1 MSATDVT
8 DTAGT
13 AVVTDT
19 RAAALAVVSLAS
31 MTPARLA
38 ALLTRWPD
46 PRDAVEA
53 IVRRDGEVV
62 DVLAARS
69 RVTGARAFA
78 ALAARWSSEIDTEH
92 ARGTLGRRGTHVLL
106 AGEDDYPVR
115 DGVPRRPAV
124 LLAEGPSLE
133 VLVGPRVAI
142 VGTRAASPQGLDD
155 ARQLGRALAE
165 AGCSIVSGMAIGIDA
180 AAHEGALDAG
190 GVAIG
195 VLATGLDVVYPRRHR
210 VLFDRVRASGLLVSE
225 SAFGTTPEPT
235 RFPVRNRIIAAMADV
250 VVVVEAT
257 IKGGARIT
265 AERALEYG
273 RPLFA
278 MPGSR
283 RNPAAAG
290 CNALLADGAHPLLDP
305 SDVMLAVGMTEGSRR
320 GWERRRDAGASEHA
334 RACVRACGG
343 EPATADQLAAR
354 TGLDPAALARALAE
368 CQRMGLLTRSRGF
381 LWPV

>member
-1 MSATDVT
+1 MSATR
-8 DTAGT
+8 T
-13 AVVTDT
+13 AVVAVDA
-19 RAAALAVVSLAS
+19 RAAALAIVSLAS
-31 MTPARLA
+31 MTPARLD
-38 ALLTRWPD
+38 ALLARWPD
-46 PRDAVEA
+46 PRDVVRA
-53 IVRRDGEVV
+53 IARRDGEVV
-62 DVLAARS
+62 DVLVARS
-69 RVTGARAFA
+69 PLTGARAFA
-78 ALAARWSSEIDTEH
+78 ALTARWSNEVDVPG
-92 ARGTLGRRGTHVLL
+92 AQRVLVRRGTHVLL
-106 AGEDDYPVR
+106 AGADGYPIR
-115 DGVPRRPAV
+115 EEIPRRPAV
-124 LLAEGPSLE
+124 LLAEGPSVD

-142 VGTRAASPQGLDD
+142 VGTRAASLQGLDD

-165 AGCSIVSGMAIGIDA
+165 SGCSIVSGMAIGIDA

-210 VLFDRVRASGLLVSE
+210 ALFDRVRASGLLVSE

-305 SDVMLAVGMTEGSRR
+305 SDVLLAVGMTEGCRR
-320 GWERRRDAGASEHA
+320 GWAPRRDAGASEDA

-343 EPATADQLAAR
+343 EPATTDQLAAR
-354 TGLDPAALARALAE
+354 TGLDPTALARALAE
-368 CQRMGLLTRSRGF
+368 CQRMGLLRPSRGF